1 MTHGPPT
8 QLFKSDYSTLSAPN
22 AKADGA
28 TLDYDCLAL
37 HRMLGTA
44 EGREQERFWT
54 HAPSSVFDLR
64 FELSAFLFIHIV
76 GMIQ

>member
-28 TLDYDCLAL
+28 TLDYDFLAL

-44 EGREQERFWT
+44 EGREPERSWA
-54 HAPSSVFDLR
+54 HALISVFDPQ
-64 FELSAFLFIHIV
+64 FESSSFLFIDIT
-76 GMIQ
+76 GISR